1 MFKGT
6 GGKAGGLRTGYS
18 VRKRRFLPVQLLLP
32 FQSFNPRG
40 TLNWIG
46 LCGAGSK
53 HWGMFGST
61 LALYP
66 LDASS
71 TPLSQCV
78 SACGLAFSGHVTVM
92 NRSPRAAGN
101 WGPER
106 CADGIGQPEQEKKII
121 SSKGARGTAA
131 RKRQQGE

>member
-6 GGKAGGLRTGYS
+6 GGKAGGLRTGCS

-40 TLNWIG
+40 ILNWIS

-78 SACGLAFSGHVTVM
+78 STYFSGHVTVI
-92 NRSPRAAGN
+92 NRSPTG
-101 WGPER
+101 
-106 CADGIGQPEQEKKII
+106 
-121 SSKGARGTAA
+121 SGALGT
-131 RKRQQGE
+131 